1 MNEWNLLAEKLRPI
15 VGDDAILVGRDTEPY
30 AADRWARGGVPPL
43 VVLPATQD
51 DVSRAVKNLYDAGLP
66 FVARGRGT
74 GMTGG
79 ALPMGRAAVIS
90 FERMNRIIEVRPD
103 AFEMTV
109 EPGALLSEVQA
120 AAKSVGLLYPPDP
133 ASADECSIGGNIA
146 ENAGG
151 LSCVKY
157 GVTGEYVLSLDV
169 VLPDGRIATFGSH
182 ARKDVA
188 GLDLKRIVIGS
199 EGMLALVT
207 RIVLRLVPRPEADA
221 TVCCWFSGAEEAVS
235 SLQAVMQGGVMPA
248 RAELIA
254 RECLRI
260 MADDGVSVHPGAGA
274 LLLLGLDGTL
284 DGVEEERKMA
294 GRILEKR
301 VLAMDSASGGD
312 ASHLWKL
319 RSSLSPALKKLAP
332 MKINEDIAV
341 PLDRQADCIRFTE
354 ELAARTGLLI
364 AVFGHAGDGNL
375 HVNFMITPEE
385 REIAEGAVGE
395 LFTEVVRL
403 GGTITG
409 EHGIGVAKAPWAGLR
424 LDPVTLELCRS
435 LKLVFDPKNLLNPG
449 KALYGAVP
457 GEITRLV

>member
-1 MNEWNLLAEKLRPI
+1 MNEWNLLTQRLRRI
-15 VGDDAILVGRDTEPY
+15 LGENAVLVGQDAEPY

-182 ARKDVA
+182 ACKDVA
-188 GLDLKRIVIGS
+188 GLDPSGCDR
-199 EGMLALVT
+199 ERGMLAL
-207 RIVLRLVPRPEADA
+207 
-221 TVCCWFSGAEEAVS
+221 
-235 SLQAVMQGGVMPA
+235 
-248 RAELIA
+248 
-254 RECLRI
+254 
-260 MADDGVSVHPGAGA
+260 
-274 LLLLGLDGTL
+274 
-284 DGVEEERKMA
+284 
-294 GRILEKR
+294 
-301 VLAMDSASGGD
+301 
-312 ASHLWKL
+312 
-319 RSSLSPALKKLAP
+319 
-332 MKINEDIAV
+332 
-341 PLDRQADCIRFTE
+341 
-354 ELAARTGLLI
+354 
-364 AVFGHAGDGNL
+364 
-375 HVNFMITPEE
+375 
-385 REIAEGAVGE
+385 
-395 LFTEVVRL
+395 
-403 GGTITG
+403 
-409 EHGIGVAKAPWAGLR
+409 
-424 LDPVTLELCRS
+424 
-435 LKLVFDPKNLLNPG
+435 
-449 KALYGAVP
+449 
-457 GEITRLV
+457 